1 MITTDRLI
9 LRAWQESDADAL
21 YRFAKDPAVGP
32 IAGWNPHQSVEESC
46 EIIRTVFAAPET
58 YAVCLRESGEP
69 IGCVGLQTGDA
80 ANLPLA
86 FREAELGYW
95 LGVPHWG
102 KGYIPEAC
110 QALIAYAFTELHYDA
125 LWCCCN
131 DINAQSKRVME
142 KCHFTHIRTEE
153 RPAFTQDADGWTF
166 TGRTRMEYIARLTRW
181 EWEKLA

>member
-21 YRFAKDPAVGP
+21 YRYAKDPAVGP
-32 IAGWNPHQSVEESC
+32 IAGWNPHQSVEESR

-153 RPAFTQDADGWTF
+153 RSAFTQDADGWTF
-166 TGRTRMEYIARLTRW
+166 TGRTRMEYIARLMRW
-181 EWEKLA
+181 EWERLV

>member
-21 YRFAKDPAVGP
+21 YRYAKDPAVGP
-32 IAGWNPHQSVEESC
+32 IAGWNPHQSVEESR

-86 FREAELGYW
+86 FREAG
-95 LGVPHWG
+95 
-102 KGYIPEAC
+102 
-110 QALIAYAFTELHYDA
+110 
-125 LWCCCN
+125 
-131 DINAQSKRVME
+131 
-142 KCHFTHIRTEE
+142 
-153 RPAFTQDADGWTF
+153 
-166 TGRTRMEYIARLTRW
+166 ARL
-181 EWEKLA
+181 LARRATLGKRLHSRSLSGSHRPRFYRA